1 MFGRKE
7 KNPSEQL
14 RKRIRTRRR
23 LNILR
28 RLMLLV
34 ILVSVFGV
42 LGYAFGQALLGGEFD
57 VKEIEVEGSQILSDE
72 QVIEISGIREGQ
84 NIFLVNLNDARA
96 NLNHALITERLLIE
110 KKLPGKITIEIT
122 DRPVLLA
129 VQQDGRFYYADEN
142 LRILT
147 VSDEL
152 AKTGVPLVSGL
163 DSYTLGETGSLLS
176 GAPDY
181 KFGYIV
187 DMLKTLRNNGLL
199 GEISEI
205 SLLRDNTYRII
216 TDRDSEFIV
225 KDFSNF
231 QEYFALIRENI
242 ENGAEKISINLTT
255 GNYPI
260 QSGRT

>member
-7 KNPSEQL
+7 KDPSAQIK
-14 RKRIRTRRR
+14 KRIKRKRR
-23 LNILR
+23 LNILK

-42 LGYAFGQALLGGEFD
+42 LGYAFREALVNGDFN
-57 VKEIEVEGSQILSDE
+57 VKEIEVEGNEILSKE
-72 QVIEISGIREGQ
+72 KIIEISGIEEGQ
-84 NIFLVNLNDARA
+84 NIFLVNLNDVRSS
-96 NLNHALITERLLIE
+96 LNHAIITDQLLIE
-110 KKLPGKITIEIT
+110 KKLPGKITIKVT

-129 VQQDGRFYYADEN
+129 IQQDGKFYYADEN
-142 LRILT
+142 LKIIT

-152 AKTGVPLVSGL
+152 AEESVPLVSGL
-163 DSYTLGETGSLLS
+163 ESYGLGEIGSEVTAS
-176 GAPDY
+176 PDY

-187 DMLKTLRNNGLL
+187 DMLKTLRNNGLI

-205 SLLRDNTYRII
+205 SLLPDNTYRII
-216 TDRDSEFIV
+216 TVKNSEFIV

-260 QSGRT
+260 QKDR